1 MLCDVSR
8 LVFDLSARMAL
19 RSRLTELRPSGA
31 CTACLYGAKCAIKQI
46 IMTAAKSF
54 ASVELPES
62 LVQQARDAAQPLR
75 RSAAGQI
82 EYWVTLGRVV
92 EHSGL
97 TVQEARDAIENYEAA
112 AQQARQARLRAPVED
127 LQASELIA
135 RFMAIEADGSL
146 AQRVREVV
154 AENRS
159 RARPAAG

>member
-1 MLCDVSR
+1 
-8 LVFDLSARMAL
+8 
-19 RSRLTELRPSGA
+19 
-31 CTACLYGAKCAIKQI
+31 
-46 IMTAAKSF
+46 MTAAKSF
-54 ASVELPES
+54 ASVKLPES

-112 AQQARQARLRAPVED
+112 ALQARQTRQARLSAPVED
-127 LQASELIA
+127 SQASELIA

-159 RARPAAG
+159 KARQAAA

>member
-1 MLCDVSR
+1 
-8 LVFDLSARMAL
+8 
-19 RSRLTELRPSGA
+19 
-31 CTACLYGAKCAIKQI
+31 
-46 IMTAAKSF
+46 MTAAKNF
-54 ASVELPES
+54 ASVKLPES

-112 AQQARQARLRAPVED
+112 AQQTRQACLNAPVED
-127 LQASELIA
+127 LQAGELIA

-159 RARPAAG
+159 KARPAAA

>member
-1 MLCDVSR
+1 
-8 LVFDLSARMAL
+8 
-19 RSRLTELRPSGA
+19 
-31 CTACLYGAKCAIKQI
+31 
-46 IMTAAKSF
+46 MTTAKSF
-54 ASVELPES
+54 ASVKLPES

-112 AQQARQARLRAPVED
+112 ALEARQNRLHAPVED
-127 LQASELIA
+127 SQASELIA

-159 RARPAAG
+159 KARPAAA

>member
-1 MLCDVSR
+1 
-8 LVFDLSARMAL
+8 
-19 RSRLTELRPSGA
+19 
-31 CTACLYGAKCAIKQI
+31 
-46 IMTAAKSF
+46 MTAATSF
-54 ASVELPES
+54 ASVKLPES

-112 AQQARQARLRAPVED
+112 ALEARQTRQAHLSAPVENS
-127 LQASELIA
+127 QASELIA

-159 RARPAAG
+159 KARQAAA

>member
-1 MLCDVSR
+1 
-8 LVFDLSARMAL
+8 
-19 RSRLTELRPSGA
+19 
-31 CTACLYGAKCAIKQI
+31 
-46 IMTAAKSF
+46 MTAAKSF
-54 ASVELPES
+54 ASVKLPES

-97 TVQEARDAIENYEAA
+97 TALEAREAIENYEVAA
-112 AQQARQARLRAPVED
+112 RALPRVRLNAPAED
-127 LQASELIA
+127 SQASELIA

-159 RARPAAG
+159 KARPAAA

>member
-1 MLCDVSR
+1 
-8 LVFDLSARMAL
+8 
-19 RSRLTELRPSGA
+19 
-31 CTACLYGAKCAIKQI
+31 
-46 IMTAAKSF
+46 MTAAKSF
-54 ASVELPES
+54 ASVKLPES

-97 TVQEARDAIENYEAA
+97 TAQEARDAIENYEAA
-112 AQQARQARLRAPVED
+112 ALQARQTRQARLSAPVED
-127 LQASELIA
+127 SQASELIA

-159 RARPAAG
+159 KARQAAA

>member
-1 MLCDVSR
+1 
-8 LVFDLSARMAL
+8 
-19 RSRLTELRPSGA
+19 
-31 CTACLYGAKCAIKQI
+31 
-46 IMTAAKSF
+46 MTAAKSF
-54 ASVELPES
+54 ASVKLPES

-112 AQQARQARLRAPVED
+112 ALQARQTRQARLNAPVED
-127 LQASELIA
+127 SQASELIA

-159 RARPAAG
+159 KARGAAA

>member
-1 MLCDVSR
+1 
-8 LVFDLSARMAL
+8 
-19 RSRLTELRPSGA
+19 
-31 CTACLYGAKCAIKQI
+31 
-46 IMTAAKSF
+46 MTAAKSF
-54 ASVELPES
+54 ASVKLPES

-112 AQQARQARLRAPVED
+112 ALESRQSRLKAPVED